1 MANRIR
7 TRLLP
12 DTLAWWTFTVLAG
25 VVILMSLTT
34 LAFIFLN
41 RNQTGILAAASQA
54 GDQVIVIKRMIE
66 RDRPQDR
73 ALLVRRLSSPVMRV
87 VITRNPVVQQSDNS
101 ITSRVVLRKLARE
114 FAPGTDIRVDS
125 LIERPRETEDR
136 AEEELRPP
144 EQIEIPQAEP
154 PQPPDEQLPPFQ
166 ERRGQER
173 QFQERPF
180 PERPPQE
187 RIISPEEREQRVM
200 RFMQLGGPSLM
211 DSQGMFRV
219 SVKFAENPWFN
230 ARVLLTVGDEAQL
243 RTQPLIFQ
251 SIVSLLIA
259 IAALWGVSRA
269 FKPLALFASAAER
282 LGVDVNVEPL
292 PEDGPG
298 EVRRAA
304 RAFNTM
310 QNRLK
315 RFIQDRTQML
325 AAISH
330 DLRTPITRLRL
341 RAEFVDDAEQRAKM
355 LNDLEEMEQMISA
368 TLAFS
373 RDDAANEPVAVMN
386 VAALLSGIA
395 ADSRSVGND
404 TQYAGPALFDVA
416 ARPFALKRAL
426 TNLVENAIKYGHRAR
441 IGLQP
446 IDGHVEIVVDD
457 DGPGIPD
464 RDHERVFA
472 PFVRLEASRSRETG
486 GVGLG
491 LTIARN
497 TIRGMGGDVEL
508 QSRLEGGLRV
518 RVTLPTITLE
528 RKAAE

>member
-1 MANRIR
+1 MVSRLR

-41 RNQTGILAAASQA
+41 RNTTGILAAASQA
-54 GDQVIVIKRMIE
+54 GDQVIVLKRMIE

-73 ALLVRRLSSPVMRV
+73 AMLVRRLSSPVMRV
-87 VITRNPVVQQSDNS
+87 VITRTPVVEKSDDS
-101 ITSRVVLRKLARE
+101 VTSRVVLRKLARE

-125 LIERPRETEDR
+125 LIERPREMEQR

-144 EQIEIPQAEP
+144 EQIEIPPPEP
-154 PQPPDEQLPPFQ
+154 PPGFEERDPPRPPDSQPRGFQ
-166 ERRGQER
+166 DR
-173 QFQERPF
+173 
-180 PERPPQE
+180 QE
-187 RIISPEEREQRVM
+187 RIVSPDEREARVK
-200 RFMQLGGPSLM
+200 RFLQLGGPALV

-219 SVKFAENPWFN
+219 SVKFAENTWFN
-230 ARVLLTVGDEAQL
+230 ARVLLTVGDDAQARL
-243 RTQPLIFQ
+243 QPLIFQ

-259 IAALWGVSRA
+259 IAALWGVHRA

-341 RAEFVDDAEQRAKM
+341 RAEFVDDSDQRAKM
-355 LNDLEEMEQMISA
+355 LKDLEEMEQMIAA
-368 TLAFS
+368 TMAFS
-373 RDDAANEPVAVMN
+373 RDDAANEPVAMMN

-395 ADSRSVGND
+395 ADSRSIGQD
-404 TQYAGPALFDVA
+404 AEYSGPAVLDVA
-416 ARPFALKRAL
+416 ARPLALKRAL

-441 IGLQP
+441 ISVHRA
-446 IDGHVEIVVDD
+446 DEHVEILVDD
-457 DGPGIPD
+457 NGPGIPD
-464 RDHERVFA
+464 RDRERVFL

-508 QSRLEGGLRV
+508 LSRVDGGLRV
-518 RVTLPTITLE
+518 RVTLPTIAIE
-528 RKAAE
+528 RIAAE

>member
-1 MANRIR
+1 MANRLR

-34 LAFIFLN
+34 LAFVFLN
-41 RNQTGILAAASQA
+41 RNTTGILAAASQA
-54 GDQVIVIKRMIE
+54 GDQVIVLKRMIE

-73 ALLVRRLSSPVMRV
+73 AMLVRRLSSPVMRV
-87 VITRNPVVQQSDNS
+87 VITRTPVVERSDNS
-101 ITSRVVLRKLARE
+101 LTSRVVLRKLERE

-125 LIERPRETEDR
+125 LIERPREMEQR
-136 AEEELRPP
+136 AEDELRPP
-144 EQIEIPQAEP
+144 EPIEIPPPEP
-154 PQPPDEQLPPFQ
+154 PPGFGEGL
-166 ERRGQER
+166 RGEGPAR
-173 QFQERPF
+173 S
-180 PERPPQE
+180 PQE
-187 RIISPEEREQRVM
+187 RIISPDEREARVK
-200 RFMQLGGPSLM
+200 RFLQLGGPALM

-219 SVKFAENPWFN
+219 SVRFAENTWFN
-230 ARVLLTVGDEAQL
+230 ARVLLTVGDDSQARL
-243 RTQPLIFQ
+243 QPLIFQ

-259 IAALWGVSRA
+259 IAALWGVHRA

-341 RAEFVDDAEQRAKM
+341 RAEFVDDADQRAKM
-355 LNDLEEMEQMISA
+355 LKDLEEMEQMISA
-368 TLAFS
+368 TMAFS
-373 RDDAANEPVAVMN
+373 RDDAANEPVATIDI
-386 VAALLSGIA
+386 AALLNGIA
-395 ADSRSVGND
+395 ADCRAAGHEA
-404 TQYAGPALFDVA
+404 QYNGPAVLDVA
-416 ARPFALKRAL
+416 ARPLALKRAL
-426 TNLVENAIKYGHRAR
+426 INLIENAIKYGHRAR
-441 IGLQP
+441 IDLQRT
-446 IDGHVEIVVDD
+446 DDHVEITIDD

-464 RDHERVFA
+464 RDRERVFA

-491 LTIARN
+491 LTIARS
-497 TIRGMGGDVEL
+497 TIRGMGGDVDV
-508 QSRLEGGLRV
+508 QARLEGGLRA
-518 RVTLPTITLE
+518 RVTLPTIALE
-528 RKAAE
+528 RIAAE